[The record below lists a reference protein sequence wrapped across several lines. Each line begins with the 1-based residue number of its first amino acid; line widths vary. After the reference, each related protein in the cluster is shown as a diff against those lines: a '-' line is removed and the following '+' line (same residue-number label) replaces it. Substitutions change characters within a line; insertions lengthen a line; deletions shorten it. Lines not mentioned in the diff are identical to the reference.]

1 LLQAQ
6 SMTAP
11 ETGASHEPHREGH
24 AQEKPPFKLAVAAAV
39 LILVLW
45 VSGSSILSL
54 WLTPVIIAVLWIAI
68 QLGLAYHQRH
78 HAA

>member
-1 LLQAQ
+1 
-6 SMTAP
+6 MHP
-11 ETGASHEPHREGH
+11 I
-24 AQEKPPFKLAVAAAV
+24 EKVMRNRSRHFMLVVAVAV
-39 LILVLW
+39 LTLVLW
-45 VSGSSILSL
+45 TSGSSILSL